1 MRHASWPERFLMV
14 ASILFSVWV
23 VLAVAVGWEWL
34 DVLAWPLVVFSGLA
48 ASVWLSGS
56 GAREPSEP
64 PSPGRDCLSRAPS
77 SRAWHSLRYG
87 RARPLT
93 VSPMHSEPLQR
104 HSRTPTKS
112 A

>member
-48 ASVWLSGS
+48 ASVWAIWFWRS
-56 GAREPSEP
+56 
-64 PSPGRDCLSRAPS
+64 
-77 SRAWHSLRYG
+77 
-87 RARPLT
+87 
-93 VSPMHSEPLQR
+93 
-104 HSRTPTKS
+104 
-112 A
+112 